1 MNPFR
6 LQVEPELVRRTV
18 VVWMFINE
26 VYWAC
31 LVFASSSAAS
41 ADSIAMLA
49 VVIAVGAAAAGWRA
63 GASIADGARVLGT
76 LCAPR
81 ALWHAWVRKVATS
94 LALRVGLAIVAGTV
108 AVMQHGA
115 TWAWSGPAALYSVLV
130 LVVLLMSLAHHMGWH
145 WAWSWGGG
153 ALIAVAMGV
162 LGWPGLTAWMQ
173 GAASGHLVLA
183 LASAGAT
190 GGLLWRWRRQAP
202 APVGAREDKPRNPLQ
217 HCANYVRRFTYL
229 NPQRLQLPTSKGK
242 HWTALAIMMP
252 LGYVM
257 ATRVNL
263 LKAQW
268 GHPAGLIYL
277 GSLVILMSFIHTT
290 VACKDLHW
298 RRLLAPQGFNNGG
311 LGWHIIVSTL
321 EVNLGIVA
329 VFAALAGIVVIVLG
343 WAGIHVDVAA
353 YARAAAPFGVVVA
366 EYVMAICVA
375 VAMRTI
381 RRPMIVYLGLFVVA
395 GFLVTNGLARIGVNP
410 WHNFF
415 VIGPTYLASLAVIAI
430 VATLI
435 ANRFWTTQRLLP
447 YIATP
452 AVLEDEAGEGGRW
465 FPWPGRPY

>member
-1 MNPFR
+1 MNIFK

-18 VVWMFINE
+18 VVWMFVNE

-41 ADSIAMLA
+41 ADSIALLA
-49 VVIAVGAAAAGWRA
+49 MVIAVGAAAAAWRA
-63 GASIADGARVLGT
+63 GAAIADGARVLGT
-76 LCAPR
+76 LCTPR
-81 ALWHAWVRKVATS
+81 ALWHAWMRKVATS
-94 LALRVGLAIVAGTV
+94 LALRAGLAVVAGTV

-115 TWAWSGPAALYSVLV
+115 SWTWSGPAALYSILV
-130 LVVLLMSLAHHMGWH
+130 LIMILMSLAHHMGWH
-145 WAWSWGGG
+145 WSWSWGGG
-153 ALIAVAMGV
+153 GLLLIAMGV
-162 LGWPGLTAWMQ
+162 AGWPGLDAWMQ
-173 GAASGHLVLA
+173 GASGGHLAFA
-183 LASAGAT
+183 LTCT
-190 GGLLWRWRRQAP
+190 GVTAALLWRWRRQAP
-202 APVGAREDKPRNPLQ
+202 QQGGAREDRARNPLQ
-217 HCANYVRRFTYL
+217 HAANYVRRFSYL

-242 HWTALAIMMP
+242 HWAALAVMLP

-257 ATRVNL
+257 AARVNV

-277 GSLVILMSFIHTT
+277 GSLVMLMSFVHTT

-298 RRLLAPQGFNNGG
+298 RRLLAPQGFNHGG

-321 EVNLGIVA
+321 QVNLALVA
-329 VFAALAGIVVIVLG
+329 VASALAGAVVIVLG
-343 WAGIHVDVAA
+343 WAGVYIDVAA
-353 YARAAAPFGVVVA
+353 FARAAAPYGVVVA

-375 VAMRTI
+375 VAMRTV
-381 RRPMIVYLGLFVVA
+381 RRPLIVYFGLFVVLA
-395 GFLVTNGLARIGVNP
+395 FLVTNGLARMGANP

-415 VIGPTYLASLAVIAI
+415 VIGPTYLAGLTITAI

-452 AVLEDEAGEGGRW
+452 AVQEDAPGEGGRW